1 MISPE
6 QEARLSAA
14 NSRSKKKQD
23 KKNPHVIN
31 IKDGRLMPNTPG
43 LRVHPNYR
51 VYGGS
56 SKDDLPTRMRWLEGM
71 SRQIGPRV
79 VNSMAEQ
86 DAFDVGTATADDL
99 VMFAN
104 EQWGMVLNPSEP
116 LAVLRKRVMEAAEK
130 AQTQAVE
137 DLT

>member
-6 QEARLSAA
+6 QEKRLSEA

-31 IKDGRLMPNTPG
+31 INDGRLMPNTPG
-43 LRVHPNYR
+43 LRKHPAYR

-56 SKDDLPTRMRWLEGM
+56 VKDDLPTRMRWLAGQ
-71 SRQIGPRV
+71 SRQSTPRV

-99 VMFAN
+99 AVFAL
-104 EQWGMVLNPSEP
+104 EQWGMVLNTTEP
-116 LAVLRKRVMEAAEK
+116 LPVLRKRVMEAAAK
-130 AQTQAVE
+130 AEQPAE